1 MSVCVCLCVC
11 VCVPVCLSVCVCVC
25 VCMMD
30 GCTCVNNC
38 VVPVKILVLDLN
50 WLGMRVGGGYWVITL
65 QPSQGATLVTV
76 CHVWPNKEN
85 GLAVSVMASVVQLH

>member
-1 MSVCVCLCVC
+1 MC
-11 VCVPVCLSVCVCVC
+11 VCVPVCVCVYDGWMYVC
-25 VCMMD
+25 KQLC
-30 GCTCVNNC
+30 CTSE
-38 VVPVKILVLDLN
+38 IFVLDLN
-50 WLGMRVGGGYWVITL
+50 WLGIHVGGGYWVITL